1 MTKNHILI
9 FFRMFLLLILI
20 IMIFNKIGQVD
31 SEEIDLIG
39 HEDPIRSIDWSP
51 DGSLVAT
58 SSINKSLKI
67 WNPIEGNI
75 KWSFNFESSI
85 RFIQWNSEGNKI
97 IVFLSPGVDSN
108 TSLKILDISEG
119 TVQSEIQFSSELES
133 MLGSLQP
140 NSNILALTYFSLDS
154 TGEIRRYRLALYDLT
169 TNKFFKIISTNRTS
183 SLNWVNN
190 GKKLAFLEHFNDKMY
205 VTVWD
210 STTNNFS
217 LSFVEDDFIF
227 FSSNKPVIS
236 FSPNNSLLAI
246 SRSYQVSVGFI
257 ETTKYAVTIYDL
269 NSTEIFMSRL
279 RLDSRVTALSWKSN
293 DEIFVGTS
301 NNGARI
307 WKINPIHWAF
317 DKDEDVQAFL
327 DQETGIRDLD
337 WDENNNNLAF
347 VYINANNASL
357 FTIDEI
363 PKFVPT
369 TTSTN
374 FLLIFSS
381 IILISLYK
389 IKRERLK

>member
-1 MTKNHILI
+1 MV
-9 FFRMFLLLILI
+9 
-20 IMIFNKIGQVD
+20 FNKIGQVD

-85 RFIQWNSEGNKI
+85 RFIQWNSEGTKI
-97 IVFLSPGVDSN
+97 IVFLAPGVDSN
-108 TSLKILDISEG
+108 TSLKILDISKG

-169 TNKFFKIISTNRTS
+169 TNKFFNIISTNRTS

-236 FSPNNSLLAI
+236 FSPNNSLLAL

-327 DQETGIRDLD
+327 DLETGIRDLD

>member
-9 FFRMFLLLILI
+9 FFRIFLLLILI
-20 IMIFNKIGQVD
+20 IMVFNKIGQVD

-85 RFIQWNSEGNKI
+85 RFIQWNSEGTKI
-97 IVFLSPGVDSN
+97 IVFLAPGVDSN
-108 TSLKILDISEG
+108 TSLKILDISKG

-169 TNKFFKIISTNRTS
+169 TNKFFNIISTNRTS

-236 FSPNNSLLAI
+236 FSPNNSLLAL

-327 DQETGIRDLD
+327 DLETGIRDLD